1 MSRIKTI
8 VPTFSR
14 FLAVGLSGTIVNLVL
29 LWLLV
34 NLGMDHLLAA
44 LVATEVSIINNFF
57 WNDQWTFKG
66 DTAQDHSK
74 LARFF
79 RFQAVASI
87 TAILTLGLF
96 SLFHQVWQVYYL
108 LAQFWAIGIA
118 TMINFSVNS
127 WLTWGLFTPA
137 RVAIASIS
145 GTPASVNIV
154 KEIEEC

>member
-1 MSRIKTI
+1 MRRIKSI
-8 VPTFSR
+8 IPTFSR
-14 FLAVGLSGTIVNLVL
+14 FLAVGLSGTIVNLAL

-44 LVATEVSIINNFF
+44 LIATEVSIINNFF

-66 DTAQDHSK
+66 EAGQDHSK

-79 RFQAVASI
+79 RFQAVASV

-96 SLFHQVWQVYYL
+96 SIFFQVWHVYYL
-108 LAQFWAIGIA
+108 LAQFCAIGIA
-118 TMINFSVNS
+118 TTVNFSVNS

-145 GTPASVNIV
+145 GTPASVSIV
-154 KEIEEC
+154 KEID

>member
-1 MSRIKTI
+1 MRRIRTI
-8 VPTFSR
+8 FPTFSR
-14 FLAVGLSGTIVNLVL
+14 FLAVGLSGTIVNLAL

-44 LVATEVSIINNFF
+44 LVATEVSILNNFF
-57 WNDQWTFKG
+57 WNDRWTFRSDNG
-66 DTAQDHSK
+66 QEGSK
-74 LARFF
+74 LVRFF
-79 RFQAVASI
+79 RFQAVASV
-87 TAILTLGLF
+87 TAVLTLGLF
-96 SLFHQVWQVYYL
+96 SLFHQVWQMYYL
-108 LAQFWAIGIA
+108 LAQFWAIAIA

-145 GTPASVNIV
+145 GTPTSVKIA